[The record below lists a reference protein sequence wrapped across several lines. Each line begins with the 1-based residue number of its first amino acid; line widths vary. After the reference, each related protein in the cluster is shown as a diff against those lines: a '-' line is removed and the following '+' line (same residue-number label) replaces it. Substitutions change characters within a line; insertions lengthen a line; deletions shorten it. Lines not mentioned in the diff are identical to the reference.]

1 MSIDI
6 FTESMRP
13 MIRLRTKIQNMYP
26 PTVGLNGKRK
36 VIKISRFNLWVKS
49 IEEGRSA
56 RKSPHKKS
64 GYFLSISQQAV
75 SADITK
81 NSAVGNTVFCN
92 IWIMNIEI
100 NIFTVLKRDLKN
112 VLDMELPI

>member
-1 MSIDI
+1 
-6 FTESMRP
+6 
-13 MIRLRTKIQNMYP
+13 
-26 PTVGLNGKRK
+26 
-36 VIKISRFNLWVKS
+36 VKS

-92 IWIMNIEI
+92 I
-100 NIFTVLKRDLKN
+100 
-112 VLDMELPI
+112 